1 MKRHNLQKTMD
12 LLQSKFGKNSVLR
25 ASSLLEESTIR
36 ERNEFI
42 GGHRK

>member
-1 MKRHNLQKTMD
+1 MD
-12 LLQSKFGKNSVLR
+12 ALQSKFGKNSVLR